1 MTSLLRH
8 RFSTQLSCRTISRVS
23 GTPTGS
29 SQSYR
34 SSPFI
39 HQYPTSMLLW
49 ATAKAQTPQIGIEN
63 APTNGKKS
71 YGGELSG
78 RNTVVERKKRKSKRK
93 RKRTRD
99 RKFGLTKWMKR
110 RSSTPTQTMQSS
122 MTLKTLLILS
132 ECSSFENSDRFPMK
146 P

>member
-39 HQYPTSMLLW
+39 HQYHTSMLLW

-63 APTNGKKS
+63 ALTNGKKS
-71 YGGELSG
+71 YGGEHSG
-78 RNTVVERKKRKSKRK
+78 RNTVVERKERMSKRK

-99 RKFGLTKWMKR
+99 RKFGLTKRMKR
-110 RSSTPTQTMQSS
+110 RSSKPTQTMQSS
-122 MTLKTLLILS
+122 MTLKTLSILS
-132 ECSSFENSDRFPMK
+132 ECSNFENSGSFPMK